1 MSSPLLSSS
10 VAASQ
15 TRLDIAVG
23 IVSANELRSERCRSL
38 NFNKYQHSDQVL
50 SHPSRA
56 LAIIVGPTQ
65 AS

>member
-38 NFNKYQHSDQVL
+38 NFNKYQHSDQARN
-50 SHPSRA
+50 S
-56 LAIIVGPTQ
+56 
-65 AS
+65 